1 MTQVKETR
9 PKRTSLAERS
19 VMNLNKGKEAGYH
32 YRIVNDTGDR
42 IETFRE
48 RGYEVVSDSSITI
61 GDRRVGKPSKDGSP
75 VQVSVGGGM
84 DGYLMRIKD
93 EYYSEDQAYKEQKI
107 AELEGSMKKDSG
119 ADYGTIKLSGNPP
132 K

>member
-9 PKRTSLAERS
+9 PKRTSLADRS
-19 VMNLNKGKEAGYH
+19 VMNLNKGKEAGYQ
-32 YRIVNDTGDR
+32 YRIVNDLGDR

-48 RGYEVVSDSSITI
+48 RGYEVVTDSSITI

-75 VQVSVGGGM
+75 VQVSVGGGI

-119 ADYGTIKLSGNPP
+119 ADYGTLKISGNPS